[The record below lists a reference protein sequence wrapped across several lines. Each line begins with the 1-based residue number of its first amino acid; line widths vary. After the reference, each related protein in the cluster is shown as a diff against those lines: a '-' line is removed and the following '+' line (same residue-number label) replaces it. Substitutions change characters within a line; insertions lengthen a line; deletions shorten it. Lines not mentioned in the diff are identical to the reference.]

1 METMDALSANTTAI
15 VGLITSV
22 LTLFEQYPLNILLTG
37 SLVYT
42 AMTIFGKGKKVAKD

>member
-1 METMDALSANTTAI
+1 MENLSASTTA
-15 VGLITSV
+15 VVTLVTDV

-42 AMTIFGKGKKVAKD
+42 AMRIFGKGKKVAAGA